1 MNYDQGHCSPKSLR
15 GNNNNNSCLNR
26 KLLVKLAKI
35 LNNNPKCDHIDCKSN
50 NNNLH
55 DNICEN
61 MTKISDCKSEY
72 CWLTVQ
78 DIVQKLK
85 GPEIDEFKEHF
96 RPKMPDDWVSD
107 KNKWLNTNDID
118 KVLLQYE
125 KAYPEF
131 EYLGAHPIDA
141 HKCSV
146 SDEVC
151 NININDLLKNKKK
164 QVGIVFNTDD
174 SSGEGEHWV
183 SFYVDLMGKNRQG
196 NPGAYYFDS
205 VADKPQKEIFDL
217 VKKLKKQ
224 AKKKKMKL
232 DFFYNDIQHQK
243 KDTECGIYSMFFLTH
258 MLSGVDFKKFV
269 KEIKRDEFMEKYR
282 KIFYVD
288 LN

>member
-1 MNYDQGHCSPKSLR
+1 MNYDKGHCSPKSLS
-15 GNNNNNSCLNR
+15 GNDNNNSCLNR

-35 LNNNPKCDHIDCKSN
+35 LNNNPNCDHIDCNSN
-50 NNNLH
+50 DYHLH

-61 MTKISDCKSEY
+61 MKKISDCKSEY

-78 DIVQKLK
+78 AIVHKLK
-85 GPEIDEFKEHF
+85 AQEIDEFKEYF
-96 RPKMPDDWVSD
+96 RPKMPEDWISD
-107 KNKWLNTNDID
+107 KNKWLSTRDID

-125 KAYPEF
+125 NAYPEF

-151 NININDLLKNKKK
+151 NINISDLLKNNKKK
-164 QVGIVFNTDD
+164 VGIVFNTDD
-174 SSGEGEHWV
+174 SKGDGEHWV
-183 SFYVDLMGKNRQG
+183 SFYVDLEGVNRNGK
-196 NPGAYYFDS
+196 PSAYYFDS
-205 VADKPQKEIFDL
+205 AADRPQKEIFKL

-224 AKKKKMKL
+224 AKKKDINL
-232 DFFYNDIQHQK
+232 DFLYNDIQHQYK
-243 KDTECGIYSMFFLTH
+243 ESECGVYCMYFITKMVK
-258 MLSGVDFKKFV
+258 GIDFEKFV
-269 KEIKRDEFMEKYR
+269 KDIKKDEFMEKYR